1 MRVLAVLLSAT
12 LFASASAY
20 AEGPAQPP
28 RWPPI
33 RLEMRVPFAPAAF
46 PSEKRV
52 HLLYELHL
60 TNFDKDPLHISRIEV
75 LDLKAPAAP
84 PIVTFAAQQLLS
96 MLRPSGAALDSQGN
110 YQLAG
115 NGSAIV
121 FVSIDFDQDSQVPE
135 RLMHRVVTTEG
146 VMEGA
151 AITTHS
157 TTLHVL
163 GPPLQGAGWLAHEG
177 PSNDNHH
184 RRGMLVVNGKA
195 VFSGRYAID
204 WNKIE
209 SDKASSG
216 DKRDLRSYYGYGQPV
231 LAVADA
237 RVVTARDGFPDNA
250 PGQGDAFQPAV
261 PTTLDNQS
269 GNMIVLDLGG
279 GQFAR
284 YMHLRP
290 GSVRVKSGDRV
301 RVGQVLAQLGSSG
314 DSRGPHLHFEVT
326 NSSGPDGEGVPY
338 VFDSYAVTSEDGRP
352 MGVRKHEL
360 PLKDTFVVFPEHQGR

>member
-1 MRVLAVLLSAT
+1 M
-12 LFASASAY
+12 
-20 AEGPAQPP
+20 
-28 RWPPI
+28 
-33 RLEMRVPFAPAAF
+33 RLEMRVPVAPTAF
-46 PSEKRV
+46 PSEQRI
-52 HLLYELHL
+52 HLLYELYL
-60 TNFDKDPLHISRIEV
+60 TNFDKDPLHVSRIEV
-75 LDLKAPAAP
+75 LDLKASAAAP
-84 PIVTFAAQQLLS
+84 IATFAAQQLPT
-96 MLRPSGAALDSQGN
+96 MLRPSGASLDSQGN

-121 FVSIDFDQDSQVPE
+121 YVSIDFDQGSQVPD

-184 RRGMLVVNGKA
+184 RRGILVVNGKP

-209 SDKASSG
+209 NDQASSG
-216 DKRDLRSYYGYGQPV
+216 DDKDLRSYFGYGQPV

-250 PGQGDAFQPAV
+250 PAQGDAFQPAV
-261 PTTLDNQS
+261 PTTLETQG
-269 GNMIVLDLGG
+269 GNMIVLDLGD

-290 GSVRVKSGDRV
+290 GSVRVKSDDVV
-301 RVGQVLAQLGSSG
+301 RAGQVLAQLGSSG

-326 NSSGPDGEGVPY
+326 NSSEPGGEGVPY
-338 VFDSYAVTSEDGRP
+338 VFDSYEVTGADGHP

-360 PLKDTFVVFPEHQGR
+360 PLKDTFVVFPEHQGK